1 MRVIAAPN
9 AFKGCLSANQ
19 AAEAIKR
26 GVLKA
31 CPQSDVICV
40 PVADGGDG
48 LLEVAVEALHGE
60 ICEVVVKG
68 PRMVEQSSSFG
79 WLAATR
85 VAVIEMASASG
96 LALLQEE
103 EKDPVETSTFGTG
116 QLIRAALDKGA
127 EKIIVGL
134 GGSATCDGGIGMAA
148 ALGYRFLDGNGV
160 EVHPVGKSLNS
171 IATIDNT
178 LAHPRLSRVVF
189 TGVCDVTNTLTG
201 EEGASYV
208 YSPQKGATVEQVE
221 QLDAGLANL
230 AEVIVHDLGMEVRHL
245 RGGGAAGGLGAG
257 LHCFVGAQ
265 LEKGIDVVID
275 LVDLKTKMQG
285 ADLIITGEGRIDH
298 QTRFDKAPAGVAK
311 VAQHNKIPCIAVCGS
326 IGDGIEELYDMGI
339 CSVFS
344 ICPGPISLAEAM
356 ADGFTLLE
364 DRVEQVMRTYSAAH
378 LYSEKQ

>member
-9 AFKGCLSANQ
+9 AFKGCLSAGQ
-19 AAEAIKR
+19 AAEAIRR

-31 CPQSDVICV
+31 CPQSDVLCV

-68 PRMVEQSSSFG
+68 PRMVDHPSSFG
-79 WLAATR
+79 WIATTR
-85 VAVIEMASASG
+85 VAVIEMANASG
-96 LALLQEE
+96 LTLVQEGE
-103 EKDPVETSTFGTG
+103 RDPAETSTLGTG

-148 ALGYRFLDGNGV
+148 ALGYRFLDRNGA
-160 EVHPVGKSLNS
+160 EIHPIGKSLQS
-171 IATIDNT
+171 IAAIDT
-178 LAHPRLSRVVF
+178 TRVDSRLSRVVF
-189 TGVCDVTNTLTG
+189 QGVCDVTNPLTG
-201 EEGASYV
+201 KDGASYV

-230 AEVIVHDLGMEVRHL
+230 AEVILRDMDMEVRHL
-245 RGGGAAGGLGAG
+245 QGGGAAGGLGAG
-257 LHCFVGAQ
+257 LYCFVGAL

-275 LVDLKTKMQG
+275 LVDLKTKIQG
-285 ADLIITGEGRIDH
+285 ANLIITGEGQIDH

-326 IGDGIEELYDMGI
+326 VGDGIEELYDIGI

-364 DRVEQVMRTYSAAH
+364 DRVEQVMRTYGAAH
-378 LYSEKQ
+378 LYSES